1 MGGTN
6 VSATIKPKLMSHL
19 IVGLPSLP
27 GASHEEISTFFLAKI
42 NASNTRAAH
51 DRQVRELH
59 ENLGTLYEQAED
71 WAKAAKTLCKIPFNG
86 VQINMTAEDKL
97 GAFVKIA
104 ELFLRYR
111 NSLEAVRTQAHPH
124 HNSIQPGR

>member
-1 MGGTN
+1 M
-6 VSATIKPKLMSHL
+6 
-19 IVGLPSLP
+19 
-27 GASHEEISTFFLAKI
+27 
-42 NASNTRAAH
+42 
-51 DRQVRELH
+51 H

-97 GAFVKIA
+97 GAFVEIA

-111 NSLEAVRTQAHPH
+111 NSLEAGTYINKALHELTQIQSPLERGEVTTRAIRLCLLAISGLSDRLLAFAAAPLVRAAAQGAA
-124 HNSIQPGR
+124 